1 MDYQIEFNLDSA
13 GSILKLINADG
24 QLRSTPKLGSG
35 TVYTLSS
42 KDIGKTVTL
51 TGNIMPLSGTYL
63 YQTTLGTWISS
74 DNSASWEYV
83 GKSGS
88 KTPSETQSIINKL
101 IENNKRI
108 VENNLL
114 CARFANKLT
123 SEEKKSLYA
132 LQVRLDERNQQLMND
147 QLLQSQKEST
157 PAGYSNFANYLSNF
171 MQSQSVGSITATIII
186 AAVVIAAMSTAAY
199 WLYQYYYGES
209 VKDVQFSDDLTKKL
223 TAKLTAEEYQQLM
236 KETNGLVN
244 KAVVSER
251 FSSFLKGG
259 VTKLAIFGVLGYLG
273 YNYIKKQKQNGLQK
287 TV

>member
-1 MDYQIEFNLDSA
+1 MDYNKELA
-13 GSILKLINADG
+13 GVYARVIDGSTYEQQPNGMVGISIGGPI
-24 QLRSTPKLGSG
+24 
-35 TVYTLSS
+35 TV
-42 KDIGKTVTL
+42 IL
-51 TGNIMPLSGTYL
+51 TGFYFIGTQYRWYQIAGGEFILWDESNTYL
-63 YQTTLGTWISS
+63 TDKKETKTYKEAQDI
-74 DNSASWEYV
+74 V
-83 GKSGS
+83 S
-88 KTPSETQSIINKL
+88 KM

-123 SEEKKSLYA
+123 ADEKRSLYA

-157 PAGYSNFANYLSNF
+157 PAGYNNFATYLSNF

-223 TAKLTAEEYQQLM
+223 TVKLTAEEYQQLM

-273 YNYIKKQKQNGLQK
+273 YNYIKKQQQNGLQK

>member
-1 MDYQIEFNLDSA
+1 MDYNKELA
-13 GSILKLINADG
+13 GVYARVIDGTTYQQQTNGMVGLSIGGPI
-24 QLRSTPKLGSG
+24 
-35 TVYTLSS
+35 TV
-42 KDIGKTVTL
+42 IL
-51 TGNIMPLSGTYL
+51 TGFYFIGTNRWYQIAGGQFILWDESNTYL
-63 YQTTLGTWISS
+63 T
-74 DNSASWEYV
+74 DK
-83 GKSGS
+83 KSTKTYKDAQDIVS
-88 KTPSETQSIINKL
+88 KM

-123 SEEKKSLYA
+123 ADEKKSLYA

-157 PAGYSNFANYLSNF
+157 PAGYSNFATYLSNF

-209 VKDVQFSDDLTKKL
+209 VKDVKFSDDLTKKL

-273 YNYIKKQKQNGLQK
+273 YNYIKNQQQNGLQK